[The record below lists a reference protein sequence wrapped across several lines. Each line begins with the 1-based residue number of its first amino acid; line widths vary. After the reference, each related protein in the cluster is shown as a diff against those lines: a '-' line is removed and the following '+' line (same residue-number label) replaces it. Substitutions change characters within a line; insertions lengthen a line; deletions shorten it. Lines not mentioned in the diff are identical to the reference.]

1 MILCIMLSKAH
12 SGLGNLV
19 TQLARVPHVHV
30 GFDVPP
36 YTLLVCTA
44 LSTIGALKSAVEAA
58 VDHGLQESSKF

>member
-1 MILCIMLSKAH
+1 MLSKAH
-12 SGLGNLV
+12 PGLGNLV

-36 YTLLVCTA
+36 YTLLVGTA
-44 LSTIGALKSAVEAA
+44 LSAVSALKSAVQAA